1 MYNVGTDNVQ
11 CEANNEHYGPS
22 PINTRAKVRKN
33 MFTTKLYAQNLEIS
47 SFAKIIFIIFFF
59 VVSRLWRVIAS
70 FVARLLHKR
79 GAVVALIVARLCH
92 GCGGIVSRT

>member
-1 MYNVGTDNVQ
+1 MYNMGTDNVQ

-47 SFAKIIFIIFFF
+47 SFA
-59 VVSRLWRVIAS
+59 
-70 FVARLLHKR
+70 
-79 GAVVALIVARLCH
+79 
-92 GCGGIVSRT
+92 

>member
-47 SFAKIIFIIFFF
+47 SFAKNFFIIFFL

-79 GAVVALIVARLCH
+79 GAIVALIVARLRH
-92 GCGGIVSRT
+92 GCGCIVSRT

>member
-11 CEANNEHYGPS
+11 FEANNEHYGPS

-47 SFAKIIFIIFFF
+47 SFAKNFFIIFFF
-59 VVSRLWRVIAS
+59 VVSRLWRDIAS
-70 FVARLLHKR
+70 FVARLLHMR
-79 GAVVALIVARLCH
+79 GAIVALIVARLRH
-92 GCGGIVSRT
+92 GCGCIVSRT